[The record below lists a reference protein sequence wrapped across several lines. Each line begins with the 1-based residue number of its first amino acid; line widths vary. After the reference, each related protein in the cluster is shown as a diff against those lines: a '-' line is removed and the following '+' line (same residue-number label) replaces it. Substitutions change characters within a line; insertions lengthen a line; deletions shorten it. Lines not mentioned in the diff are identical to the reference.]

1 MKRLYHSAVLLS
13 HKKVCAAPGDGL
25 ARINTDALTRTPGK
39 IQGFTLL
46 LPCTLST
53 MGIVLL
59 VPIIPQMYAHFIA
72 VPNADYLI
80 QGGVLTMPALC
91 IALFSAVA
99 GWFADA
105 VGRRR
110 LLIGAVIVYSVVG
123 IAPIFL
129 DNLYAIIVSRIGV
142 GLCEAAILTLS
153 TTMIGDYFSGHDRE
167 KWLASQTAVASI
179 SAVLLI
185 VLGGWLGSLY
195 GWRGPFAVYA
205 SGFLFAAALMAF
217 TWEVEPTRASA
228 AADPRAVAFP
238 WLHMLGVCG
247 VTLFASVMF
256 YSMQTQGGFAW
267 NILGITDPG
276 RIGVLTSIASLG
288 VPLGTFIFR
297 GATKR
302 LSTSQLLA
310 IEFLIIAGGFIGMG
324 NSHDYRLYLLAASLN
339 QIGCGM
345 ILPTLLIW
353 AIRGLPFEIRGR
365 GTGMWT
371 AIFSVG
377 QFGSG
382 ITMTYFAKV
391 MGGLLPAFS
400 ALGVTSVLAAAL
412 AVMSHFKTRG
422 SR

>member
-1 MKRLYHSAVLLS
+1 
-13 HKKVCAAPGDGL
+13 
-25 ARINTDALTRTPGK
+25 
-39 IQGFTLL
+39 
-46 LPCTLST
+46 
-53 MGIVLL
+53 
-59 VPIIPQMYAHFIA
+59 
-72 VPNADYLI
+72 
-80 QGGVLTMPALC
+80 
-91 IALFSAVA
+91 
-99 GWFADA
+99 
-105 VGRRR
+105 
-110 LLIGAVIVYSVVG
+110 LLIGAVILYGVVG

-129 DNLYAIIVSRIGV
+129 DNLYAIILSRIGV

-185 VLGGWLGSLY
+185 MIGGWLGSLY

-205 SGFLFAAALMAF
+205 SGFLLAVALIAF
-217 TWEVEPTRASA
+217 TWEVDRAPIATGATRSKA
-228 AADPRAVAFP
+228 PAFP
-238 WLHMLGVCG
+238 WLRMAGVCG
-247 VTLFASVMF
+247 VTLLASVMF
-256 YSMQTQGGFAW
+256 YSMQTQGGFAL
-267 NILGITDPG
+267 NILGISDPA

-297 GATKR
+297 GASKR
-302 LSTSQLLA
+302 LSTSHLLA
-310 IEFLIIAGGFIGMG
+310 IEFSIIAAGFIGMG

-365 GTGMWT
+365 GTGLWT
-371 AIFSVG
+371 AVFSIG

-382 ITMTYFAKV
+382 ITMTYFAKI

-400 ALGVTSVLAAAL
+400 VLGVVSLLAGAL
-412 AVMSHFKTRG
+412 AVMTHGQTRFHQAKQLH
-422 SR
+422 RKEVPP

>member
-1 MKRLYHSAVLLS
+1 
-13 HKKVCAAPGDGL
+13 
-25 ARINTDALTRTPGK
+25 
-39 IQGFTLL
+39 
-46 LPCTLST
+46 

-59 VPIIPQMYAHFIA
+59 VPIVPQMYANFSA

-91 IALFSAVA
+91 IALFSAFA
-99 GWFADA
+99 GWLADA

-110 LLIGAVIVYSVVG
+110 LLIGAVLLYSVVG

-153 TTMIGDYFSGHDRE
+153 TTMIGDYFGGHERE

-185 VLGGWLGSLY
+185 VVGGWLGSIY

-205 SGFLFAAALMAF
+205 SGFLFAVALISF
-217 TWEVEPTRASA
+217 TWEVRGAPAPTA
-228 AADPRAVAFP
+228 AARPMGPAFP
-238 WLHMLGVCG
+238 WLHMAGVCG
-247 VTLFASVMF
+247 VTLLASVMF
-256 YSMQTQGGFAW
+256 YTMQTQGGFAL
-267 NILGITDPG
+267 NILGIADPA

-302 LSTSQLLA
+302 LSTSHLLA
-310 IEFLIIAGGFIGMG
+310 LEFLIIATGFIGMG

-365 GTGMWT
+365 GTGLWT
-371 AIFSVG
+371 AVFSVG

-382 ITMTYFAKV
+382 ITMTYFAKI

-400 ALGVTSVLAAAL
+400 ALGAVSLFAAAM
-412 AVMSHFKTRG
+412 AVTAHFKIQF
-422 SR
+422 SRAKQLQRKGVPP

>member
-1 MKRLYHSAVLLS
+1 
-13 HKKVCAAPGDGL
+13 
-25 ARINTDALTRTPGK
+25 
-39 IQGFTLL
+39 
-46 LPCTLST
+46 

-59 VPIIPQMYAHFIA
+59 VPIVPQMYAAFSH

-91 IALFSAVA
+91 IALFSAIA
-99 GWFADA
+99 GWLADA

-110 LLIGAVIVYSVVG
+110 LLIGAVIIYSVVG

-129 DNLYAIIVSRIGV
+129 DNLYAIIATRIGV

-153 TTMIGDYFSGHDRE
+153 TTMIGDYFSGHERE

-185 VLGGWLGSLY
+185 MLGGWLGSLY

-205 SGFLFAAALMAF
+205 SGFLFALALTF
-217 TWEVEPTRASA
+217 LTWEVDGSRAPA
-228 AADPRAVAFP
+228 AATQSTADPRFP
-238 WLHMLGVCG
+238 WLHMAGVCA
-247 VTLFASVMF
+247 VTLLASVMF
-256 YSMQTQGGFAW
+256 YTMQTQGGFAW
-267 NILGITDPG
+267 NILGISDPG
-276 RIGVLTSIASLG
+276 KIGVLTSIASLG

-302 LSTSQLLA
+302 LSTSPLLA
-310 IEFLIIAGGFIGMG
+310 IEFLIIATGFIGMG
-324 NSHDYRLYLLAASLN
+324 NSHDYRLYLAAASLN

-365 GTGMWT
+365 GTGLWT
-371 AIFSVG
+371 AVFSVG

-382 ITMTYFAKV
+382 ITMTYFAKI

-400 ALGVTSVLAAAL
+400 ALGGVSVLAGAI
-412 AVMSHFKTRG
+412 AVTAHFKTRFNQAKELQ
-422 SR
+422 RKAVAP

>member
-1 MKRLYHSAVLLS
+1 
-13 HKKVCAAPGDGL
+13 
-25 ARINTDALTRTPGK
+25 
-39 IQGFTLL
+39 
-46 LPCTLST
+46 

-59 VPIIPQMYAHFIA
+59 VPIVPQMYANFSA

-91 IALFSAVA
+91 IALFSAFA
-99 GWFADA
+99 GWLADA

-110 LLIGAVIVYSVVG
+110 LLIGAVLLYSVVG

-129 DNLYAIIVSRIGV
+129 DNLYAIIVSRVGV

-153 TTMIGDYFSGHDRE
+153 TTMIGDYFGGHERE

-185 VLGGWLGSLY
+185 VVGGWLGSIY

-205 SGFLFAAALMAF
+205 SGFLFAVALISF
-217 TWEVEPTRASA
+217 TWEVRATPAPTVA
-228 AADPRAVAFP
+228 APSIGPAFP
-238 WLHMLGVCG
+238 WLHMAGVCG
-247 VTLFASVMF
+247 VTLLASVMF
-256 YSMQTQGGFAW
+256 YTMQTQGGFAL
-267 NILGITDPG
+267 NILGIADPA

-302 LSTSQLLA
+302 LSTSHLLA
-310 IEFLIIAGGFIGMG
+310 LEFLIIATGFIGMG

-365 GTGMWT
+365 GTGLWT
-371 AIFSVG
+371 AVFSVG

-382 ITMTYFAKV
+382 ITMTYFAKI

-400 ALGVTSVLAAAL
+400 ALGVVSLFAAAT
-412 AVMSHFKTRG
+412 AVTAHFKIQF
-422 SR
+422 SRAKQLQRKEVPP

>member
-1 MKRLYHSAVLLS
+1 LTRIDTASA
-13 HKKVCAAPGDGL
+13 
-25 ARINTDALTRTPGK
+25 ARIPGK
-39 IQGFTLL
+39 VQGFTLL

-59 VPIIPQMYAHFIA
+59 VPIVPQMYAHFRAIA
-72 VPNADYLI
+72 NADYLI

-91 IALFSAVA
+91 IALFSTLA
-99 GWFADA
+99 GWLADA

-110 LLIGAVIVYSVVG
+110 LLVGAVIFYSVVG

-129 DNLYAIIVSRIGV
+129 DNLYAIIASRVAV
-142 GLCEAAILTLS
+142 GFCEAAILTLS
-153 TTMIGDYFSGHDRE
+153 TTMIGDYFSGHARE
-167 KWLASQTAVASI
+167 KWRASQTAVASI

-185 VLGGWLGSLY
+185 IIGGWLGSIF

-205 SGFLFAAALMAF
+205 SGFLFAVALIAF
-217 TWEVEPTRASA
+217 TWEVPGAPTPPSATPSA
-228 AADPRAVAFP
+228 AFRPQGPAFP
-238 WLHMLGVCG
+238 WLHMTGVCA
-247 VTLFASVMF
+247 VTLLASVMF

-267 NILGITDPG
+267 NILGIADPA
-276 RIGVLTSIASLG
+276 RIGVLTSLASLG

-310 IEFLIIAGGFIGMG
+310 MEFSILATGFIGMG

-365 GTGMWT
+365 GTGLWT
-371 AIFSVG
+371 AVFSVG

-391 MGGLLPAFS
+391 LGGLLPAFS
-400 ALGVTSVLAAAL
+400 ALGIVSALAAAL
-412 AVMSHFKTRG
+412 AVVTHAKIRFGQAKLLRSKELPP
-422 SR
+422 

>member
-1 MKRLYHSAVLLS
+1 
-13 HKKVCAAPGDGL
+13 
-25 ARINTDALTRTPGK
+25 
-39 IQGFTLL
+39 
-46 LPCTLST
+46 

-59 VPIIPQMYAHFIA
+59 VPIVPQLYVHFSA

-91 IALFSAVA
+91 IALFSAFA
-99 GWFADA
+99 GWLADA

-110 LLIGAVIVYSVVG
+110 LLIGAVLLYSVVG

-129 DNLYAIIVSRIGV
+129 DNLYAIIASRVGV

-153 TTMIGDYFSGHDRE
+153 TTMIGDYFSGHERE

-185 VLGGWLGSLY
+185 VVGGWLGSIY

-205 SGFLFAAALMAF
+205 SGFLFAVALISC
-217 TWEVEPTRASA
+217 TWEVHGTPTPSVA
-228 AADPRAVAFP
+228 APSMGPAFP
-238 WLHMLGVCG
+238 WLHMAGVCG
-247 VTLFASVMF
+247 VTLLASVMF
-256 YSMQTQGGFAW
+256 YTMQTQGGFAW
-267 NILGITDPG
+267 NILGISDPA

-302 LSTSQLLA
+302 LSASHLLA
-310 IEFLIIAGGFIGMG
+310 LEFLIIATGFIGMG
-324 NSHDYRLYLLAASLN
+324 SSHDYRLYLLAASLN

-365 GTGMWT
+365 GTGLWT
-371 AIFSVG
+371 AVFSVG

-382 ITMTYFAKV
+382 ITMTYFAKI

-400 ALGVTSVLAAAL
+400 ALGAVSLFAAAM
-412 AVMSHFKTRG
+412 AVTAHFKIQF
-422 SR
+422 SRAKQLQRKEVPP

>member
-1 MKRLYHSAVLLS
+1 
-13 HKKVCAAPGDGL
+13 
-25 ARINTDALTRTPGK
+25 
-39 IQGFTLL
+39 
-46 LPCTLST
+46 

-59 VPIIPQMYAHFIA
+59 VPIVPQMYANFSA

-91 IALFSAVA
+91 IALFSAFA
-99 GWFADA
+99 GWLADA

-110 LLIGAVIVYSVVG
+110 LLICAVLLYSVVG

-153 TTMIGDYFSGHDRE
+153 TTMIGDYFSGHERE

-185 VLGGWLGSLY
+185 VVGGWLGSIY

-205 SGFLFAAALMAF
+205 SGFLFAVALISF
-217 TWEVEPTRASA
+217 TWEVHGTPTPTVA
-228 AADPRAVAFP
+228 AAPSMGPAFP
-238 WLHMLGVCG
+238 WRHMAGVCG
-247 VTLFASVMF
+247 VTLLASVMF
-256 YSMQTQGGFAW
+256 YTMQTQGGFAW
-267 NILGITDPG
+267 NILGISDPA

-302 LSTSQLLA
+302 LSTSHLLA
-310 IEFLIIAGGFIGMG
+310 LEFSIIATGFLGMG
-324 NSHDYRLYLLAASLN
+324 GSHDYRLYLLAASLN

-365 GTGMWT
+365 GTGLWT
-371 AIFSVG
+371 AVFSVG

-382 ITMTYFAKV
+382 ITMTYFAKI

-400 ALGVTSVLAAAL
+400 ALGAVSLFAAAM
-412 AVMSHFKTRG
+412 AVTAHFKIQF
-422 SR
+422 SRAKQLQRKEVPP

>member
-1 MKRLYHSAVLLS
+1 ML
-13 HKKVCAAPGDGL
+13 G
-25 ARINTDALTRTPGK
+25 RTPGK

-59 VPIIPQMYAHFIA
+59 VPIVPQMYAHFSTVA
-72 VPNADYLI
+72 NADYLI

-91 IALFSAVA
+91 IALFSTFA
-99 GWFADA
+99 GWLADA

-110 LLIGAVIVYSVVG
+110 LLIGAVILYSVVG
-123 IAPIFL
+123 ISPIFL
-129 DNLYAIIVSRIGV
+129 DDLYAIIASRIGV

-153 TTMIGDYFSGHDRE
+153 TTMIGDYFSGHARE

-185 VLGGWLGSLY
+185 IVGGALGSLY

-205 SGFLFAAALMAF
+205 SGFLFAAALIAF
-217 TWEVEPTRASA
+217 TWEVDGTRTLSGTVQSN
-228 AADPRAVAFP
+228 DAVFP

-247 VTLFASVMF
+247 VTLLASIMF

-267 NILGITDPG
+267 NILGISDPA
-276 RIGVLTSIASLG
+276 RIGVLTSVASLG

-302 LSTSQLLA
+302 LSTSYLLA
-310 IEFLIIAGGFIGMG
+310 IEFFIIAAGFIGMG
-324 NSHDYRLYLLAASLN
+324 NAHDYRLYLLAASLN

-353 AIRGLPFEIRGR
+353 AIRGLAFEVRGR
-365 GTGMWT
+365 GTGLWT
-371 AIFSVG
+371 AVFSIG

-391 MGGLLPAFS
+391 LGGLLPAFS
-400 ALGVTSVLAAAL
+400 ALGAVSLIAGAL
-412 AVMSHFKTRG
+412 AVARHFHVRFSQGKQLQTKELPP
-422 SR
+422 

>member
-1 MKRLYHSAVLLS
+1 LVKIDAE
-13 HKKVCAAPGDGL
+13 APG
-25 ARINTDALTRTPGK
+25 RTPGK
-39 IQGFTLL
+39 IQGLTLL

-59 VPIIPQMYAHFIA
+59 VPIVPQMYANFSA

-91 IALFSAVA
+91 IALFSTFA
-99 GWFADA
+99 GWLADA

-110 LLIGAVIVYSVVG
+110 LLIGAVIIYSVVG

-153 TTMIGDYFSGHDRE
+153 TTMIGDYFSGHARE

-185 VLGGWLGSLY
+185 VVGGWLGSIY

-205 SGFLFAAALMAF
+205 SGFLFAIALIAF
-217 TWEVEPTRASA
+217 TWEVEATPTPSVTQSN
-228 AADPRAVAFP
+228 PGAVFP
-238 WLHMLGVCG
+238 WLHMAGVCG
-247 VTLFASVMF
+247 VTLLASVMF
-256 YSMQTQGGFAW
+256 YTMQTQGGFAW
-267 NILGITDPG
+267 NILGISDPG

-288 VPLGTFIFR
+288 VPVGTFIFR

-302 LSTSQLLA
+302 LSTSHLLA
-310 IEFLIIAGGFIGMG
+310 IEFLIISTGFIGMG
-324 NSHDYRLYLLAASLN
+324 NSHDYRMYLAAASVN

-365 GTGMWT
+365 GTGLWT
-371 AIFSVG
+371 AVFAVG

-391 MGGLLPAFS
+391 LGGLLPAFS
-400 ALGVTSVLAAAL
+400 ALGAVSVFAAAM
-412 AVMSHFKTRG
+412 AVTAHLRIRFSQAKQLQRKAVPP
-422 SR
+422 

>member
-1 MKRLYHSAVLLS
+1 
-13 HKKVCAAPGDGL
+13 
-25 ARINTDALTRTPGK
+25 
-39 IQGFTLL
+39 
-46 LPCTLST
+46 

-59 VPIIPQMYAHFIA
+59 VPIVPQMYANFSA

-91 IALFSAVA
+91 IALFSTFA
-99 GWFADA
+99 GWLADA

-110 LLIGAVIVYSVVG
+110 LLIGAVIIYSVVG

-153 TTMIGDYFSGHDRE
+153 TTMIGDYFSGHERE

-185 VLGGWLGSLY
+185 IIGGWLGSIY

-205 SGFLFAAALMAF
+205 SGFLFAVALIAF
-217 TWEVEPTRASA
+217 TWEVDGTPAPSVPA
-228 AADPRAVAFP
+228 QSKGAAFP
-238 WLHMLGVCG
+238 WLHMAGVCG

-256 YSMQTQGGFAW
+256 YTMQTQGGFAW
-267 NILGITDPG
+267 NILGISDPAK
-276 RIGVLTSIASLG
+276 IGVLTSIASLG

-302 LSTSQLLA
+302 LSTSQLLTL
-310 IEFLIIAGGFIGMG
+310 EFLIIAAGFIGMG
-324 NSHDYRLYLLAASLN
+324 SSHDYRLYLLAASLN

-353 AIRGLPFEIRGR
+353 AIRGLPFEVRGR
-365 GTGMWT
+365 GTGLWT
-371 AIFSVG
+371 AVFSIG

-382 ITMTYFAKV
+382 ITMTYFAKI

-400 ALGVTSVLAAAL
+400 ALGAVSVFAGAMAVTA
-412 AVMSHFKTRG
+412 HFKIQFDQSKQPPRKEVP
-422 SR
+422 R

>member
-1 MKRLYHSAVLLS
+1 
-13 HKKVCAAPGDGL
+13 
-25 ARINTDALTRTPGK
+25 
-39 IQGFTLL
+39 
-46 LPCTLST
+46 

-59 VPIIPQMYAHFIA
+59 VPIVPQMYANFSA

-91 IALFSAVA
+91 IALFSAFA
-99 GWFADA
+99 GWLADA

-110 LLIGAVIVYSVVG
+110 LLIGAVLLYSVVG

-185 VLGGWLGSLY
+185 VVGGWLGSIY

-205 SGFLFAAALMAF
+205 SGLLFALALISF
-217 TWEVEPTRASA
+217 TWEVQGTPTTTVA
-228 AADPRAVAFP
+228 APSKGPAFP
-238 WLHMLGVCG
+238 WLHMAGVCG
-247 VTLFASVMF
+247 VTLLASIMF
-256 YSMQTQGGFAW
+256 YTMQTQGGFAW
-267 NILGITDPG
+267 NILGISDPA

-310 IEFLIIAGGFIGMG
+310 VEFLIIATGFMGMG
-324 NSHDYRLYLLAASLN
+324 GSHDYRLYLLAASLN

-365 GTGMWT
+365 GTGLWT
-371 AIFSVG
+371 AVFSVG

-382 ITMTYFAKV
+382 ITMTYFAKI

-400 ALGVTSVLAAAL
+400 ALGAVSLFAAAM
-412 AVMSHFKTRG
+412 AITAHFKLQF
-422 SR
+422 SRAKRLQRKEVPP

>member
-1 MKRLYHSAVLLS
+1 
-13 HKKVCAAPGDGL
+13 
-25 ARINTDALTRTPGK
+25 
-39 IQGFTLL
+39 
-46 LPCTLST
+46 

-59 VPIIPQMYAHFIA
+59 VPIVPQMYAAFSA
-72 VPNADYLI
+72 VPKADYLI

-91 IALFSAVA
+91 VALFSTFA
-99 GWFADA
+99 GWLADA

-110 LLIGAVIVYSVVG
+110 LLIGAVITYSVVG

-129 DNLYAIIVSRIGV
+129 DNLYAIIFSRIGV

-153 TTMIGDYFSGHDRE
+153 TTMIGDYFSGHERE

-185 VLGGWLGSLY
+185 MVGGWLGSIY

-205 SGFLFAAALMAF
+205 SGFLFAVALIAF
-217 TWEVEPTRASA
+217 TWEVDATPARSVASDSKDA
-228 AADPRAVAFP
+228 AFP
-238 WLHMLGVCG
+238 WLHMAGVCG
-247 VTLFASVMF
+247 VTLFASIMF
-256 YSMQTQGGFAW
+256 YTMQTQGGFAW
-267 NILGITDPG
+267 NVLGISEPA

-297 GATKR
+297 GATKH

-310 IEFLIIAGGFIGMG
+310 LEFSIIATGFIGMG
-324 NSHDYRLYLLAASLN
+324 NAHDYRLYLLAASLN
-339 QIGCGM
+339 QVGCGM

-353 AIRGLPFEIRGR
+353 AIRGLPFGVRGR
-365 GTGMWT
+365 GTGLWT
-371 AIFSVG
+371 AVFSIG

-382 ITMTYFAKV
+382 ITMTYFAKI

-400 ALGVTSVLAAAL
+400 ALGAVSVFAGAMAVTA
-412 AVMSHFKTRG
+412 HFKSQFSQAKQLQRKEAPP
-422 SR
+422 

>member
-1 MKRLYHSAVLLS
+1 LS
-13 HKKVCAAPGDGL
+13 HNYTMAGDEL
-25 ARINTDALTRTPGK
+25 ARIEIGVLARAPGK
-39 IQGFTLL
+39 LQGFTLL

-59 VPIIPQMYAHFIA
+59 VPIVPQMYAHFDA

-91 IALFSAVA
+91 IALFSTFA
-99 GWFADA
+99 GWLADA

-110 LLIGAVIVYSVVG
+110 LLIGAVLVYSVVG

-153 TTMIGDYFSGHDRE
+153 TTMIGDYFSGHARE
-167 KWLASQTAVASI
+167 RWLASQTAVASI

-185 VLGGWLGSLY
+185 ILGGWLGSIF

-205 SGFLFAAALMAF
+205 SGFLFAIALIVC
-217 TWEVEPTRASA
+217 TWEIKGTAASKA
-228 AADPRAVAFP
+228 AAQPRGPAFP
-238 WLHMLGVCG
+238 WLHMAGVCG
-247 VTLFASVMF
+247 VTLLASVMF

-267 NILGITDPG
+267 NILGISDPA

-302 LSTSQLLA
+302 LSTSPLLA
-310 IEFLIIAGGFIGMG
+310 IEFLILAIGFIGMG
-324 NSHDYRLYLLAASLN
+324 NSHDYRFYLLAASLN

-365 GTGMWT
+365 GTGLWT
-371 AIFSVG
+371 AVFSIG

-382 ITMTYFAKV
+382 ITMTYFAKIL
-391 MGGLLPAFS
+391 GGLLPAFS
-400 ALGVTSVLAAAL
+400 ALGTVSVVAG
-412 AVMSHFKTRG
+412 VMAIGAHFHIRFSEAKQLQREEG
-422 SR
+422 PP

>member
-1 MKRLYHSAVLLS
+1 MAGLDTEVL
-13 HKKVCAAPGDGL
+13 A
-25 ARINTDALTRTPGK
+25 RTPGK
-39 IQGFTLL
+39 VQGFTLL

-59 VPIIPQMYAHFIA
+59 VPIVPQMYAHFSA

-91 IALFSAVA
+91 IALFSTFA
-99 GWFADA
+99 GWIADA

-110 LLIGAVIVYSVVG
+110 LLIGAVILYGVVG

-129 DNLYAIIVSRIGV
+129 DNLYAIILSRIGV
-142 GLCEAAILTLS
+142 GFCEAAILTLS

-185 VLGGWLGSLY
+185 MIGGWLGSLY

-205 SGFLFAAALMAF
+205 SGFLLAVALIAF
-217 TWEVEPTRASA
+217 TWEVDRGATATGATRSK
-228 AADPRAVAFP
+228 VVLAFP
-238 WLHMLGVCG
+238 WLRMAGVCG
-247 VTLFASVMF
+247 VTLLASVMF
-256 YSMQTQGGFAW
+256 YSMQTQGGFAL
-267 NILGITDPG
+267 NILGISDPG
-276 RIGVLTSIASLG
+276 RIGVLTSLASLG

-310 IEFLIIAGGFIGMG
+310 IEFLIIATGFIGMG

-365 GTGMWT
+365 GTGLWT
-371 AIFSVG
+371 AVFSIG

-382 ITMTYFAKV
+382 ITMTYSAKI

-400 ALGVTSVLAAAL
+400 VLGLVSLLAGAM
-412 AVMSHFKTRG
+412 AVMAHVQ
-422 SR
+422 SRLHHAKQLQSKEVPP

>member
-1 MKRLYHSAVLLS
+1 
-13 HKKVCAAPGDGL
+13 
-25 ARINTDALTRTPGK
+25 
-39 IQGFTLL
+39 
-46 LPCTLST
+46 

-59 VPIIPQMYAHFIA
+59 VPIVPQMYANFSA

-91 IALFSAVA
+91 IALFSAFA
-99 GWFADA
+99 GWLADA

-110 LLIGAVIVYSVVG
+110 LLIGAVLLYSVVG

-153 TTMIGDYFSGHDRE
+153 TTMIGDYFGGHERE

-185 VLGGWLGSLY
+185 VVGGWLGSIY

-205 SGFLFAAALMAF
+205 SGLLFAVALISF
-217 TWEVEPTRASA
+217 TWEVRGAPAPTA
-228 AADPRAVAFP
+228 AARPMGPTFP
-238 WLHMLGVCG
+238 WLHMAGVCG
-247 VTLFASVMF
+247 VTLLASVMF
-256 YSMQTQGGFAW
+256 YTMQTQGGFAL
-267 NILGITDPG
+267 NILGIADPA

-302 LSTSQLLA
+302 LSTSHLLA
-310 IEFLIIAGGFIGMG
+310 LEFLIIATGFIGMG

-365 GTGMWT
+365 GTGLWT
-371 AIFSVG
+371 AVFSVG

-382 ITMTYFAKV
+382 ITMTYFAKI

-400 ALGVTSVLAAAL
+400 ALGAVSLFAAAM
-412 AVMSHFKTRG
+412 AVTAHFKIQF
-422 SR
+422 SRAKQLQRKGVPP

>member
-1 MKRLYHSAVLLS
+1 
-13 HKKVCAAPGDGL
+13 
-25 ARINTDALTRTPGK
+25 
-39 IQGFTLL
+39 
-46 LPCTLST
+46 

-59 VPIIPQMYAHFIA
+59 VPIVPQMYANFSA

-91 IALFSAVA
+91 IALFSAFA
-99 GWFADA
+99 GWLADA

-110 LLIGAVIVYSVVG
+110 LLIGAVLLYSVVG

-185 VLGGWLGSLY
+185 VVGGWLGSIY

-205 SGFLFAAALMAF
+205 SGLLFALALISF
-217 TWEVEPTRASA
+217 TWEVQGTPTTTVA
-228 AADPRAVAFP
+228 APSKGPAFP
-238 WLHMLGVCG
+238 WLHMAGVCG
-247 VTLFASVMF
+247 VTLLASIMF
-256 YSMQTQGGFAW
+256 YTMQTQGGFAW
-267 NILGITDPG
+267 NILGISDPA
-276 RIGVLTSIASLG
+276 RIGLLTSIASLG

-310 IEFLIIAGGFIGMG
+310 VEFLIIATGFMGMG
-324 NSHDYRLYLLAASLN
+324 GSHDYRLYLLAASLN

-365 GTGMWT
+365 GTGLWT
-371 AIFSVG
+371 AVFSVG

-382 ITMTYFAKV
+382 ITMTYFAKI

-400 ALGVTSVLAAAL
+400 ALGAVSLFAAAM
-412 AVMSHFKTRG
+412 AITAHFKLQF
-422 SR
+422 SRAKRLQRKEVPP

>member
-1 MKRLYHSAVLLS
+1 
-13 HKKVCAAPGDGL
+13 
-25 ARINTDALTRTPGK
+25 
-39 IQGFTLL
+39 
-46 LPCTLST
+46 

-59 VPIIPQMYAHFIA
+59 VPIVPQMYAHFGA

-91 IALFSAVA
+91 IALFSTFA
-99 GWFADA
+99 GWLADA

-110 LLIGAVIVYSVVG
+110 LLIGAVIVYSLVG

-153 TTMIGDYFSGHDRE
+153 TTMIGDSFSGHERE

-185 VLGGWLGSLY
+185 MLGGWLGGLY

-205 SGFLFAAALMAF
+205 SGFLFAAALIAF
-217 TWEVEPTRASA
+217 TWEVDAAPTRTAVA
-228 AADPRAVAFP
+228 RAADPAFP
-238 WLHMLGVCG
+238 WLHMAGVCG
-247 VTLFASVMF
+247 VTLFASIMF

-267 NILGITDPG
+267 NILGIADPA

-302 LSTSQLLA
+302 LSTSPLLA
-310 IEFLIIAGGFIGMG
+310 IEFLIIAAGFIGMG
-324 NSHDYRLYLLAASLN
+324 SSHDYRLYLAAASVN

-365 GTGMWT
+365 GTGLWT
-371 AIFSVG
+371 AVFSVG

-382 ITMTYFAKV
+382 ITMTYFAKT

-400 ALGVTSVLAAAL
+400 ALGAASVLAAAL
-412 AVMSHFKTRG
+412 AVMAHFKIRFQAKQLH
-422 SR
+422 RKEVPP

>member
-1 MKRLYHSAVLLS
+1 MR
-13 HKKVCAAPGDGL
+13 G
-25 ARINTDALTRTPGK
+25 RTPGK

-59 VPIIPQMYAHFIA
+59 VPIVPQMYAHFST

-91 IALFSAVA
+91 IALFSTFA
-99 GWFADA
+99 GWLADA

-110 LLIGAVIVYSVVG
+110 LLIGAVILYSVVG

-129 DNLYAIIVSRIGV
+129 HDLYAIIASRIGV

-153 TTMIGDYFSGHDRE
+153 TTMIGDYFSGHERE

-185 VLGGWLGSLY
+185 IVGGGLGSLY

-205 SGFLFAAALMAF
+205 SGFLFAVALIAF
-217 TWEVEPTRASA
+217 TWEVDATPTPSA
-228 AADPRAVAFP
+228 AVQSNGAVFP

-247 VTLFASVMF
+247 VTLLASIMF

-267 NILGITDPG
+267 NILGISDPA
-276 RIGVLTSIASLG
+276 RIGVLTSVASLG

-302 LSTSQLLA
+302 LPTSYLLA
-310 IEFLIIAGGFIGMG
+310 IEFFIIAAGFIGMG

-353 AIRGLPFEIRGR
+353 AIRGLAFEVRGR
-365 GTGMWT
+365 GTGLWT
-371 AIFSVG
+371 AVFSIG

-391 MGGLLPAFS
+391 LGGLLPAFS
-400 ALGVTSVLAAAL
+400 GLGAVSLIAGAL
-412 AVMSHFKTRG
+412 AVARHFHIRFGQAKQLQTKELPP
-422 SR
+422 

>member
-1 MKRLYHSAVLLS
+1 
-13 HKKVCAAPGDGL
+13 
-25 ARINTDALTRTPGK
+25 
-39 IQGFTLL
+39 
-46 LPCTLST
+46 

-59 VPIIPQMYAHFIA
+59 VPIVPQMYAHFSA

-91 IALFSAVA
+91 IALFSTFA
-99 GWFADA
+99 GWLADA

-110 LLIGAVIVYSVVG
+110 LLIGAVLLYSVVG

-153 TTMIGDYFSGHDRE
+153 TTMIGDYFGGHARE
-167 KWLASQTAVASI
+167 QWLASQTAVASI

-185 VLGGWLGSLY
+185 VIGGWLGGLF

-205 SGFLFAAALMAF
+205 SGFLFALALIAF
-217 TWEVEPTRASA
+217 TWEVEGTPSA
-228 AADPRAVAFP
+228 ATAQPKGPAFP
-238 WLHMLGVCG
+238 WLHMAGVCG
-247 VTLFASVMF
+247 VTLLASIMF

-267 NILGITDPG
+267 NILGISDPA

-302 LSTSQLLA
+302 LSTSPLLA
-310 IEFLIIAGGFIGMG
+310 IEFLILALGFIGMG
-324 NSHDYRLYLLAASLN
+324 NAHDYRLYLLAASLN

-365 GTGMWT
+365 GTGLWT
-371 AIFSVG
+371 AVFSIG

-382 ITMTYFAKV
+382 ITMTYFAKIL
-391 MGGLLPAFS
+391 GGLLPAFS
-400 ALGVTSVLAAAL
+400 ALGAVGVAAGAM
-412 AVMSHFKTRG
+412 AVAAHFQIRFSETKQLQRKEVPP
-422 SR
+422 

>member
-1 MKRLYHSAVLLS
+1 
-13 HKKVCAAPGDGL
+13 
-25 ARINTDALTRTPGK
+25 
-39 IQGFTLL
+39 
-46 LPCTLST
+46 

-59 VPIIPQMYAHFIA
+59 VPIVPQMYANFSA

-91 IALFSAVA
+91 IALFSTFA

-110 LLIGAVIVYSVVG
+110 LLIGAVLLYSVVG

-129 DNLYAIIVSRIGV
+129 DDLYAIIVSRIGV

-153 TTMIGDYFSGHDRE
+153 TTMIGDYFSGHERE

-185 VLGGWLGSLY
+185 MLGGWLGSLY

-205 SGFLFAAALMAF
+205 SGFLFAVALIAF
-217 TWEVEPTRASA
+217 TWEVDGTPAPSVA
-228 AADPRAVAFP
+228 AASKGLPFP
-238 WLHMLGVCG
+238 WLHMAGVCG
-247 VTLFASVMF
+247 VTLLASIMF
-256 YSMQTQGGFAW
+256 YTMQTQGGFAW
-267 NILGITDPG
+267 NILGISDPA

-297 GATKR
+297 GATRR

-310 IEFLIIAGGFIGMG
+310 LEFLIIATGFMAMG

-353 AIRGLPFEIRGR
+353 AIRGLAFEVRGR
-365 GTGMWT
+365 GTGLWT
-371 AIFSVG
+371 AVFSVG
-377 QFGSG
+377 QFASG
-382 ITMTYFAKV
+382 ITMTYFAKI

-400 ALGVTSVLAAAL
+400 ALAAVCVFACAI
-412 AVMSHFKTRG
+412 AVMAHFKIQFSQAKQLHRKEVPP
-422 SR
+422 